1 MKIIEKIRELDKK
14 YDNVPVSK
22 VFWVIPLVEVL
33 SFSTLF
39 ISCIRMNFLL
49 VFGYESQ
56 FPMFSGFA
64 YFLLKLGIL
73 YNSFILKLLSFVP
86 FIIKFVFSI
95 FLVNGKRK
103 FVNLTG
109 GLYLV
114 DFIFSLVFLITG
126 NYEVSCLKSE
136 ALVSL
141 ILHLVALVVIQI
153 FLFFLLVVDKLKI
166 VGKFKEQPK
175 HVRKEL
181 YSKTILATVIFSV
194 TTSIVFAGVWL
205 NDSKAKATEDEV
217 LVLNRCYGYSEK
229 YLYKKLPDDE
239 KTLKLIVNDIDSV
252 IETDIFK
259 NAFNQSK
266 YKNRILSS
274 ENESSYPPLIIKSEY
289 ANELMFLKCKILLQL
304 DKETEYIS
312 YYKNNYKYFGSTWTK
327 RYYEYV
333 NENIDG
339 FTEEQKE
346 IIKKGYKEILASDA
360 SDFEKYNVFMG
371 IIYFFGVENE
381 GLAEEEISENPDFIK
396 MKKLAEE
403 SFENMNY
410 VKDGGLIKDGFN
422 WLSVK
427 DKLYMFK

>member
-1 MKIIEKIRELDKK
+1 MKIIEKIRELGKK

-56 FPMFSGFA
+56 FPMLSGFA
-64 YFLLKLGIL
+64 FFLLKLGIL
-73 YNSFILKLLSFVP
+73 YDSLILKLLSFVP
-86 FIIKFVFSI
+86 FILKFVFSI

-103 FVNLTG
+103 FVKLTG

-141 ILHLVALVVIQI
+141 ILHLVALVVVQI
-153 FLFFLLVVDKLKI
+153 SVFFLLIVDKLKI

-181 YSKTILATVIFSV
+181 YSKTILATVIFLV
-194 TTSIVFAGVWL
+194 TTLIVFAGVWL

-229 YLYKKLPDDE
+229 YLYEKLPDDE
-239 KTLKLIVNDIDSV
+239 EALKLIVNDIDSV

-304 DKETEYIS
+304 DRETEYIS

-339 FTEEQKE
+339 FTEAQKE

-360 SDFEKYNVFMG
+360 SDFEKYNVFIG
-371 IIYFFGVENE
+371 IIYFFGAENE
-381 GLAEEEISENPDFIK
+381 GLAEEDISENPDFIK

-410 VKDGGLIKDGFN
+410 AKDDGLIKDGFN
-422 WLSVK
+422 WSSVK

>member
-1 MKIIEKIRELDKK
+1 MKFIEKIRELDKK

-56 FPMFSGFA
+56 FPMLSGFA
-64 YFLLKLGIL
+64 FFILKLGIL
-73 YNSFILKLLSFVP
+73 YDSLILKLLSFVP
-86 FIIKFVFSI
+86 FILKFVFSI

-136 ALVSL
+136 ALASL

-153 FLFFLLVVDKLKI
+153 FVFFLLVVDKLKI
-166 VGKFKEQPK
+166 VGKFKEQPQN
-175 HVRKEL
+175 VRKEL

-205 NDSKAKATEDEV
+205 NDSKAKATEAEV
-217 LVLNRCYGYSEK
+217 LVLNRCYEYAEE
-229 YLYKKLPDDE
+229 YLYEKLPDDE

-312 YYKNNYKYFGSTWTK
+312 YYKSIYKYFGSSWTK

-339 FTEEQKE
+339 FTEAQKE

-360 SDFEKYNVFMG
+360 SDFEKYNVFIG
-371 IIYFFGVENE
+371 IIYFFGAENE

-410 VKDGGLIKDGFN
+410 VKDDGLSKDAFN
-422 WLSVK
+422 WISVK

>member
-1 MKIIEKIRELDKK
+1 MKIIEKIKKLDNIPINKI
-14 YDNVPVSK
+14 
-22 VFWVIPLVEVL
+22 FWVIPLIEVL
-33 SFSTLF
+33 VFSTLF
-39 ISCIRMNFLL
+39 ISCFRMNFLL

-73 YNSFILKLLSFVP
+73 YDSLILKLLSFVP

-181 YSKTILATVIFSV
+181 YKKTISATVIFSV
-194 TTSIVFAGVWL
+194 TTSIVFAGVWF
-205 NDSKAKATEDEV
+205 NDSRKKATDDEV
-217 LVLNRCYGYSEK
+217 LLLNRCYDYSEK
-229 YLYKKLPDDE
+229 YLYKELLDDE
-239 KTLKLIVNDIDSV
+239 ETLKLIVNDIDSV

-312 YYKNNYKYFGSTWTK
+312 YYKSIYKYFGSTWTK

-360 SDFEKYNVFMG
+360 SDFEKYNVFIG
-371 IIYFFGVENE
+371 IIYFFGYENE
-381 GLAEEEISENPDFIK
+381 ELNKDDLLENPDFSQ

-410 VKDGGLIKDGFN
+410 VKDDGLIKDGFN
-422 WLSVK
+422 WSSVK

>member
-1 MKIIEKIRELDKK
+1 MKIIEKIKELYKK
-14 YDNVPVSK
+14 YDSIPVNK
-22 VFWVIPLVEVL
+22 FFWEIPLIEALVFLPVL
-33 SFSTLF
+33 FSL
-39 ISCIRMNFLL
+39 IRMNILL
-49 VFGYESQ
+49 VSGVNML

-64 YFLLKLGIL
+64 YFILKLGIL
-73 YNSFILKLLSFVP
+73 YDSLVLKLLSFVP
-86 FIIKFVFSI
+86 FIIKFIFSI

-141 ILHLVALVVIQI
+141 ILQLVVLVFIQI
-153 FLFFLLVVDKLKI
+153 LVIVLLVSDKLNI
-166 VGKFKEQPK
+166 VGKFKDQPQN
-175 HVRKEL
+175 VRKEL
-181 YSKTILATVIFSV
+181 YKKTISATVIFSV
-194 TTSIVFAGVWL
+194 TTSIVFAGVWF
-205 NDSKAKATEDEV
+205 NDSRKKATDDEV
-217 LVLNRCYGYSEK
+217 LLLNRCYDYSEK
-229 YLYKKLPDDE
+229 YLYKELPDDE
-239 KTLKLIVNDIDSV
+239 ETLKLIVNDIDSV

-381 GLAEEEISENPDFIK
+381 GLAEGEISENPDFIK

>member
-1 MKIIEKIRELDKK
+1 MKIIEKIKK
-14 YDNVPVSK
+14 FYKKCDSIPINK
-22 VFWVIPLVEVL
+22 FFWEIPLIEALIFLPV
-33 SFSTLF
+33 F
-39 ISCIRMNFLL
+39 ISLIRMNILL
-49 VFGYESQ
+49 VSGFNSL
-56 FPMFSGFA
+56 FPMFSGLA
-64 YFLLKLGIL
+64 YFILKLGIL
-73 YNSFILKLLSFVP
+73 YDSIILEFLSFTP
-86 FIIKFVFSI
+86 FITKFAFSI
-95 FLVNGKRK
+95 FLVNGKSK
-103 FVNLTG
+103 FVSLTG
-109 GLYLV
+109 GVYLV
-114 DFIFSLVFLITG
+114 DFIFSLLFLITG
-126 NYEVSCLKSE
+126 NYEVSCLTSE

-141 ILHLVALVVIQI
+141 ILQLVVLVFTQILVAV
-153 FLFFLLVVDKLKI
+153 LLISDKLKI
-166 VGKFKEQPK
+166 VGKFKDQPK
-175 HVRKEL
+175 NVRKEL
-181 YSKTILATVIFSV
+181 YLKTILAIVIFSV

-217 LVLNRCYGYSEK
+217 LILNRCYGYSEE
-229 YLYKKLPDDE
+229 YLYEKLPDDE
-239 KTLKLIVNDIDSV
+239 EALESIINDIDSV
-252 IETDIFK
+252 IGTDIFK

-312 YYKNNYKYFGSTWTK
+312 YYKSVYKYFGSSWTK

-381 GLAEEEISENPDFIK
+381 GLDEEEISENPDFIK

-422 WLSVK
+422 WSSVK

>member
-1 MKIIEKIRELDKK
+1 MKIIGKIKEFYKK
-14 YDNVPVSK
+14 CDSIPINK
-22 VFWVIPLVEVL
+22 IFWVIPLIEVL
-33 SFSTLF
+33 VFSTLF
-39 ISCIRMNFLL
+39 ISCFRMNFLL

-56 FPMFSGFA
+56 FPTLSGFA
-64 YFLLKLGIL
+64 YFILKRGIL
-73 YNSFILKLLSFVP
+73 YDSIVLKFLSFTP
-86 FIIKFVFSI
+86 FVLKFVFSI
-95 FLVNGKRK
+95 FLVNGKSK
-103 FVNLTG
+103 FVSLTG

-114 DFIFSLVFLITG
+114 DFVFSLVFLITG
-126 NYEVSCLKSE
+126 NYEVSCLKSG

-141 ILHLVALVVIQI
+141 ILHLVSLVFFQT
-153 FLFFLLVVDKLKI
+153 LMFFLLVADKLNI
-166 VGKFKEQPK
+166 VGKFKDQPK
-175 HVRKEL
+175 NVRKEL
-181 YSKTILATVIFSV
+181 YLKTILATVIFSV

-217 LVLNRCYGYSEK
+217 LVLNRCYEYSEE
-229 YLYKKLPDDE
+229 YLYEKLPDDE
-239 KTLKLIVNDIDSV
+239 KTLELIINDIDSV

-304 DKETEYIS
+304 DKETEYVS
-312 YYKNNYKYFGSTWTK
+312 YYKSIYKYFGSSLTK

-339 FTEEQKE
+339 FTEEQKG

-371 IIYFFGVENE
+371 IIYFLGFENE
-381 GLAEEEISENPDFIK
+381 GLAEEDILENPDFIK

-410 VKDGGLIKDGFN
+410 VKEGGLIEDGFN
-422 WLSVK
+422 WSSVK
-427 DKLYMFK
+427 DKLYMLK

>member
-1 MKIIEKIRELDKK
+1 MKIIEKIKELDKI
-14 YDNVPVSK
+14 PVNK
-22 VFWVIPLVEVL
+22 FFWAIPLIEAL
-33 SFSTLF
+33 IFLPLF
-39 ISCIRMNFLL
+39 ISCIRMNILL
-49 VFGYESQ
+49 VSGFNSL

-64 YFLLKLGIL
+64 YFILKLGIL
-73 YNSFILKLLSFVP
+73 YDSFILKLLSFVP
-86 FIIKFVFSI
+86 FILKFVFSI

-103 FVNLTG
+103 FVSLTG

-114 DFIFSLVFLITG
+114 DFIFSVVSLITG

-136 ALVSL
+136 ALVLL
-141 ILHLVALVVIQI
+141 ILQLVALVFIQI
-153 FLFFLLVVDKLKI
+153 LVAVLLVADKLKI
-166 VGKFKEQPK
+166 VGKFKDQPK
-175 HVRKEL
+175 NVRKEL

-239 KTLKLIVNDIDSV
+239 EALKLIVSDIDSV
-252 IETDIFK
+252 IETDVFK
-259 NAFNQSK
+259 RAFNQSE
-266 YKNRILSS
+266 YKTRIISG

-360 SDFEKYNVFMG
+360 SDFEKYNVFIG

-422 WLSVK
+422 WSSVK